1 MGKSATSQDASLQ
14 ASETTSAN
22 AVTSNAD
29 ALTAL
34 ASQQNSQANTLFNES
49 NPGFVAAQNFYQ
61 TLASG
66 DPYAISTATA
76 PAAQQIA
83 QATAGAKDNI
93 MNNSP
98 AGGTKALAL
107 ENADVKQGEQVGKI
121 ASQGYLGSFNALA
134 KLGAQGIGESTSM
147 KGEAISGYGAANQGY
162 TGASNI
168 QAGIIQQNLQQ
179 KGATM
184 AAYTTPIN
192 GGMKGSTPNYGSS
205 QSQNSGG
212 GGAADNFGGTGDY
225 SAGGDFGEDAGAGAS
240 AAGAGVLSGYG
251 EASAAGAGVL

>member
-49 NPGFVAAQNFYQ
+49 NPGSVAAQNFYQ

-66 DPYAISTATA
+66 DSYAISNATA

-147 KGEAISGYGAANQGY
+147 NGEAISGYGAANQGY
-162 TGASNI
+162 TGAAGI
-168 QAGIIQQNLQQ
+168 QGGIIQQNMQQ
-179 KGATM
+179 KGQTLGAYNSFTQDLMTGGKQNPSMAGQSPSQTM
-184 AAYTTPIN
+184 PADNFGNIGAQGGN
-192 GGMKGSTPNYGSS
+192 GAVSGMTGANDLGMDY
-205 QSQNSGG
+205 SGGVADG
-212 GGAADNFGGTGDY
+212 GGAASFL
-225 SAGGDFGEDAGAGAS
+225 A
-240 AAGAGVLSGYG
+240 
-251 EASAAGAGVL
+251 